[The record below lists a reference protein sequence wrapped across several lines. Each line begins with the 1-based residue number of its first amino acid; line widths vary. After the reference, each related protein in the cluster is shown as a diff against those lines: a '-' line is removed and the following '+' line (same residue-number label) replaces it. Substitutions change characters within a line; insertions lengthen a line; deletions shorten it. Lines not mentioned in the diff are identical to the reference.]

1 MELKD
6 IMTMQEVQEMKNQLE
21 KVFSIV
27 RLLDGETLETGAG
40 IEPPCQC
47 YSVWGK
53 SGQCINCI
61 SRKALKEKR
70 QKTKIEIVDSK
81 VYQVIARYL
90 NIDGKPYIM
99 EMINNLEDD
108 DIIDSEDR
116 ENLLAELSG
125 YADELYK
132 DALTGVFN
140 RRYYEDKVKE
150 LESSAGVA
158 MVDLDDFKLY
168 NDTYGHDAGDKAL
181 KAVVEVI
188 NRHVRKTDKVVRFG
202 GDEFLLLIPD
212 INVDN
217 FTRKLKE
224 IQEEVHAARVPG
236 YSQLKLSVSIGGV
249 LSTGEKLGEA
259 VLRADKFMYRAK
271 QRKNMV
277 VISENEI
284 VGRNSAQ
291 EILLQ
296 DKTKLTI
303 LIVDDSEMNRCIL
316 SEMLK
321 EDYDI
326 LEATNGEEA
335 IKLLR
340 QYETG
345 ISLVLLDLVMP
356 VLDGFGVLS
365 DMTERNWLEDIP
377 VIMISG
383 VDSFSYVRRAFD
395 LGVADYIKKPFD
407 AQIVYKRVYNTITL
421 YAKQRRLLVLVTDQ
435 IYEKEKNNRM
445 MISILSQIV
454 EFRNGES
461 GAHVLHINI
470 ITELILERLIQKTDQ
485 YDLSSSVRRMIVTAS
500 ALHDIGKIGIDD
512 KILNKPGR
520 LTKEEFEV
528 IKTHSAIG
536 ASMLESLEYY
546 KNEPLVR
553 IAHDICRWHHERYD
567 GKGYPDGL
575 KGEEIPISAQV
586 VALADVYDALI
597 SERVYKKAYSH
608 EKAVEMILNGECGTF
623 NPLLLE
629 CLKEISPQLSR
640 TFKKEKDDNREYYEA
655 QRISEEILRQN
666 ALPRKD
672 HSQRVIEIMQEKIK
686 FFKENSGK
694 ISMEYNAISGNLV
707 LTDGESQ
714 KEYQRDNLEFDLYR
728 AYDISEEDI
737 QRVKDSLDSV
747 SSKNKEVSIKVM
759 LKVRGERQMCDLKLH
774 TLWSSLKTDGYI
786 GIVGQLD
793 IVK

>member
-1 MELKD
+1 MGTKD
-6 IMTMQEVQEMKNQLE
+6 IMTMQEVQEMKQQLE
-21 KVFSIV
+21 QVFSIV
-27 RLLDGETLETGAG
+27 RLLDGEILETGEG

-47 YSVWGK
+47 YSIWGK
-53 SGQCINCI
+53 DERCTNCI

-81 VYQVIARYL
+81 VYQVISKYL

-140 RRYYEDKVKE
+140 RRYYEDKVRN

-181 KAVVEVI
+181 KVVVEVI
-188 NRHVRKTDKVVRFG
+188 RRHVRKTDKVVRFG

-217 FTRKLKE
+217 FTKKLKE

-284 VGRNSAQ
+284 AGRNSAQ

-296 DKTKLTI
+296 DKTRLTI

-316 SEMLK
+316 SEMLGA
-321 EDYDI
+321 DYDI

-356 VLDGFGVLS
+356 VMDGFGVLS
-365 DMTERNWLEDIP
+365 YMNERNWIEDIP
-377 VIMISG
+377 VIMISSE
-383 VDSFSYVRRAFD
+383 DSEKSIRRAYEM
-395 LGVADYIKKPFD
+395 GVSDYISRPFD
-407 AQIVYKRVYNTITL
+407 GKVVYQRVFNTIKL
-421 YAKQRRLLVLVTDQ
+421 YAKQRRLITLVTDQ
-435 IYEKEKNNRM
+435 VYEKEKNNRIM
-445 MISILSQIV
+445 VSILSQIV

-461 GAHVLHINI
+461 GLHVEHINK
-470 ITELILERLIQKTDQ
+470 LSGMLLERLVQKTDKYHLTWTDQ
-485 YDLSSSVRRMIVTAS
+485 YLITVAS
-500 ALHDIGKIGIDD
+500 ALHDIGKIGIDE
-512 KILNKPGR
+512 KILNKPGK
-520 LTKEEFEV
+520 LTPEEFELM
-528 IKTHSAIG
+528 KMHTMIG
-536 ASMLESLEYY
+536 ASMLKRLEIY
-546 KNEPLVR
+546 KEERLGQ
-553 IAHDICRWHHERYD
+553 IACEICRWHHERDD
-567 GKGYPDGL
+567 GSGYPDGL
-575 KGEEIPISAQV
+575 KGEEIPIAAQV
-586 VALADVYDALI
+586 VSIVDVYDALT
-597 SERVYKKAYSH
+597 SPRVYKKAYSH
-608 EKAVEMILNGECGTF
+608 EKAMQMILTGECGVF
-623 NPLLLE
+623 QPLLLD
-629 CLKEISPQLSR
+629 CFCDIQ
-640 TFKKEKDDNREYYEA
+640 
-655 QRISEEILRQN
+655 EEV
-666 ALPRKD
+666 RK
-672 HSQRVIEIMQEKIK
+672 VTQEKSE
-686 FFKENSGK
+686 KEGK
-694 ISMEYNAISGNLV
+694 ISGFE
-707 LTDGESQ
+707 LTDL
-714 KEYQRDNLEFDLYR
+714 KETL
-728 AYDISEEDI
+728 
-737 QRVKDSLDSV
+737 
-747 SSKNKEVSIKVM
+747 KNSHLI
-759 LKVRGERQMCDLKLH
+759 GDLKPEKNH
-774 TLWSSLKTDGYI
+774 
-786 GIVGQLD
+786 
-793 IVK
+793 

>member
-1 MELKD
+1 MGIKEA
-6 IMTMQEVQEMKNQLE
+6 MTMQEAQEMKQQLE
-21 KVFSIV
+21 RVFSIV
-27 RLLDGETLETGAG
+27 RLLDRETLENGQG
-40 IEPPCQC
+40 IDEPCRC
-47 YSVWGK
+47 YSKWGRTEK
-53 SGQCINCI
+53 CYNCI
-61 SRKALKEKR
+61 SKKAFEQKR
-70 QKTKIEIVDSK
+70 QKTKVEIVDSQ
-81 VYQVIARYL
+81 VYQVTSRYL
-90 NIDGKPYIM
+90 EIDGEPYVM

-108 DIIDSEDR
+108 DIIDSEDK

-125 YADELYK
+125 YADALYK

-140 RRYYEDKVKE
+140 RRYYEEKVKN
-150 LESSAGVA
+150 LKSSAGVA

-181 KAVVEVI
+181 KTVVEVI
-188 NRHVRKTDKVVRFG
+188 RRHVRKTDKVVRFG

-212 INVDN
+212 INIDN
-217 FTRKLKE
+217 FTKKLRE

-236 YSQLKLSVSIGGV
+236 YSQMKLSVSIGGV
-249 LSTGEKLGEA
+249 LSSDETIEEA
-259 VLRADKFMYRAK
+259 VLRSDKFMYRAK
-271 QRKNMV
+271 TRKNMV

-284 VGRNSAQ
+284 EGRNSAQ
-291 EILLQ
+291 EFMMR

-316 SEMLK
+316 SEMLS

-340 QYETG
+340 RYETG

-356 VLDGFGVLS
+356 VMDGFGVLS
-365 DMTERNWLEDIP
+365 YMNEHNWIEDIP

-383 VDSFSYVRRAFD
+383 EDSISYVRRAFD
-395 LGVADYIKKPFD
+395 LEVADYIKKPFD
-407 AQIVYKRVYNTITL
+407 AQIVYRRVYNTITL
-421 YAKQRRLLVLVTDQ
+421 YAKQRRLLVLVADQ
-435 IYEKEKNNRM
+435 IYEKDKNNRM

-470 ITELILERLIQKTDQ
+470 ITELILERLIQKTDK
-485 YDLSSSVRRMIVTAS
+485 YDLSGNVRRMIVTAS

-586 VALADVYDALI
+586 VALADVYDALT

-629 CLKEISPQLSR
+629 CLTDIQGRLKEEMITMAEERTETEDNGTATSEFEGYEKTKEQL
-640 TFKKEKDDNREYYEA
+640 FKSM
-655 QRISEEILRQN
+655 SEDLR
-666 ALPRKD
+666 
-672 HSQRVIEIMQEKIK
+672 
-686 FFKENSGK
+686 
-694 ISMEYNAISGNLV
+694 
-707 LTDGESQ
+707 
-714 KEYQRDNLEFDLYR
+714 KEYINTVPTIGGGGTD
-728 AYDISEEDI
+728 
-737 QRVKDSLDSV
+737 VP
-747 SSKNKEVSIKVM
+747 
-759 LKVRGERQMCDLKLH
+759 ERCE
-774 TLWSSLKTDGYI
+774 
-786 GIVGQLD
+786 
-793 IVK
+793 

>member
-1 MELKD
+1 MGIKEA
-6 IMTMQEVQEMKNQLE
+6 MTMQEAQEMKQQLE

-27 RLLDGETLETGAG
+27 RLLDRETLENGQG
-40 IEPPCQC
+40 IDEPCRC
-47 YSVWGK
+47 YSKWGRTEK
-53 SGQCINCI
+53 CYNCI
-61 SRKALKEKR
+61 SKKAFEQKR
-70 QKTKIEIVDSK
+70 QKTKVEIVDSQ
-81 VYQVIARYL
+81 VYQVTSRYL
-90 NIDGKPYIM
+90 EIDGEPYVM

-108 DIIDSEDR
+108 DIIDSEDK

-125 YADELYK
+125 YADALYK

-140 RRYYEDKVKE
+140 RRYYEEKVKN
-150 LESSAGVA
+150 LKSSAGVA

-181 KAVVEVI
+181 KTVVEVI
-188 NRHVRKTDKVVRFG
+188 RRHVRKTDKVVRFG

-212 INVDN
+212 INIDN
-217 FTRKLKE
+217 FTKKLRE

-236 YSQLKLSVSIGGV
+236 YSQMKLSVSIGGV
-249 LSTGEKLGEA
+249 LSSDETIEEA
-259 VLRADKFMYRAK
+259 VLRSDKFMYRAK
-271 QRKNMV
+271 TRKNMV

-284 VGRNSAQ
+284 EGRNSAQ
-291 EILLQ
+291 EFMMR

-316 SEMLK
+316 SEMLS

-340 QYETG
+340 RYETR

-356 VLDGFGVLS
+356 VMDGFGVLS
-365 DMTERNWLEDIP
+365 YMNEHNWIEDIP

-383 VDSFSYVRRAFD
+383 EDSISYVRRAFD

-407 AQIVYKRVYNTITL
+407 AQIVYRRVYNTITL
-421 YAKQRRLLVLVTDQ
+421 YAKQRRLLVLVADQ
-435 IYEKEKNNRM
+435 IYEKDKNNRM

-470 ITELILERLIQKTDQ
+470 ITELILERLIQKTDK
-485 YDLSSSVRRMIVTAS
+485 YDLSGNVRRMIVTAS

-586 VALADVYDALI
+586 VALADVYDALT

-629 CLKEISPQLSR
+629 CLTDIQGRLKEEMITMAEERTETEDNGTATSEFEGYEKTKEQL
-640 TFKKEKDDNREYYEA
+640 FKSM
-655 QRISEEILRQN
+655 SEDLR
-666 ALPRKD
+666 
-672 HSQRVIEIMQEKIK
+672 
-686 FFKENSGK
+686 
-694 ISMEYNAISGNLV
+694 
-707 LTDGESQ
+707 
-714 KEYQRDNLEFDLYR
+714 KEYINTVPTIGGGEQTFL
-728 AYDISEEDI
+728 
-737 QRVKDSLDSV
+737 KDP
-747 SSKNKEVSIKVM
+747 NK
-759 LKVRGERQMCDLKLH
+759 
-774 TLWSSLKTDGYI
+774 KTTS
-786 GIVGQLD
+786 
-793 IVK
+793 

>member
-1 MELKD
+1 
-6 IMTMQEVQEMKNQLE
+6 MQEAQVMQKYLAN
-21 KVFSIV
+21 VFQVV
-27 RLLDGETLETGAG
+27 RLLDQEALETGKG
-40 IEPPCQC
+40 IGEPCQRFPGEKRSKQDAC
-47 YSVWGK
+47 A
-53 SGQCINCI
+53 NCV
-61 SRKALKEKR
+61 SRKALKEKC
-70 QKTKIEIVDSK
+70 QKTKVEIVDSEI
-81 VYQVIARYL
+81 YQVTARYME
-90 NIDGKPYIM
+90 IDGEPYVM
-99 EMINNLEDD
+99 EMVNKLEKE
-108 DIIDSEDR
+108 DILDSEDR
-116 ENLLAELSG
+116 ENVLAELSG
-125 YADELYK
+125 YADELYR

-140 RRYYEDKVKE
+140 RRYYEDKVKN

-181 KAVVEVI
+181 NVVAEVI
-188 NRHVRKTDKVVRFG
+188 LRHVSKTDKVIRFG

-217 FTRKLKE
+217 FTRKLKD
-224 IQEEVHAARVPG
+224 IQEEVHEARVPG

-249 LSTGEKLGEA
+249 LSSGETLGEA

-271 QRKNMV
+271 LRKNMV

-284 VGRNSAQ
+284 EGRNSAE

-316 SEMLK
+316 AEMLGG
-321 EDYDI
+321 DYDI

-365 DMTERNWLEDIP
+365 YMNEKNWLEDIP

-383 VDSFSYVRRAFD
+383 EDSVSYVRRAFD

-461 GAHVLHINI
+461 GAHVLHINV
-470 ITELILERLIQKTDQ
+470 ITELILERLVQKTDQ
-485 YDLSSSVRRMIVTAS
+485 YDLSCSTRMMIVTAS

-520 LTKEEFEV
+520 LTNEEFEI

-536 ASMLESLEYY
+536 ASMLDSLEYY
-546 KNEPLVR
+546 KDEPLVQ

-597 SERVYKKAYSH
+597 SDRVYKKAYTH
-608 EKAVEMILNGECGTF
+608 EKAIEMILNGECGTF

-629 CLKEISPQLSR
+629 CLVDIKDRLKEEM
-640 TFKKEKDDNREYYEA
+640 TTV
-655 QRISEEILRQN
+655 SEERMGIPDSRRANAEFEGYEKTKEQFFRSMSEDLR
-666 ALPRKD
+666 
-672 HSQRVIEIMQEKIK
+672 
-686 FFKENSGK
+686 
-694 ISMEYNAISGNLV
+694 
-707 LTDGESQ
+707 
-714 KEYQRDNLEFDLYR
+714 KEYADNASIIGGGGTDVLETVDEN
-728 AYDISEEDI
+728 EE
-737 QRVKDSLDSV
+737 Q
-747 SSKNKEVSIKVM
+747 
-759 LKVRGERQMCDLKLH
+759 
-774 TLWSSLKTDGYI
+774 
-786 GIVGQLD
+786 
-793 IVK
+793 

>member
-1 MELKD
+1 MGLKD
-6 IMTMQEVQEMKNQLE
+6 NLTMQEAQVMQKYLAN
-21 KVFSIV
+21 VFQVV
-27 RLLDGETLETGAG
+27 RLLDQEALETGKG
-40 IEPPCQC
+40 IGEPCQRFPGEKRSKQDAC
-47 YSVWGK
+47 A
-53 SGQCINCI
+53 NCV
-61 SRKALKEKR
+61 SRKALKEKC
-70 QKTKIEIVDSK
+70 QKTKVEIVDSEI
-81 VYQVIARYL
+81 YQVTARYME
-90 NIDGKPYIM
+90 IDGEPYVM
-99 EMINNLEDD
+99 EMVNKLEKE
-108 DIIDSEDR
+108 DILDSEDR
-116 ENLLAELSG
+116 ENVLAELSG
-125 YADELYK
+125 YADELYR

-140 RRYYEDKVKE
+140 RRYYEDKVKN

-181 KAVVEVI
+181 NVVAEVI
-188 NRHVRKTDKVVRFG
+188 LRHVSKTDKVIRFG

-217 FTRKLKE
+217 FTRKLKD
-224 IQEEVHAARVPG
+224 IQEEVHEARVPG

-249 LSTGEKLGEA
+249 LSSGETLGEA

-271 QRKNMV
+271 LRKNMV

-284 VGRNSAQ
+284 EGRNSAE

-316 SEMLK
+316 AEMLGG
-321 EDYDI
+321 DYDI

-365 DMTERNWLEDIP
+365 YMNEKNWLEDIP

-383 VDSFSYVRRAFD
+383 EDSVSYVRRAFD

-461 GAHVLHINI
+461 GAHVLHINV
-470 ITELILERLIQKTDQ
+470 ITELILERLVQKTDQ
-485 YDLSSSVRRMIVTAS
+485 YDLSCSTRMMIVTAS

-520 LTKEEFEV
+520 LTNEEFEI

-536 ASMLESLEYY
+536 ASMLDSLEYY
-546 KNEPLVR
+546 KDEPLVQ

-597 SERVYKKAYSH
+597 SDRVYKKAYTH
-608 EKAVEMILNGECGTF
+608 EKAIEMILNGECGTF

-629 CLKEISPQLSR
+629 CLVDIKDRLKEEM
-640 TFKKEKDDNREYYEA
+640 TTV
-655 QRISEEILRQN
+655 SEERMGIPDSRRANAEFEGYEKTKEQFFRSMSEDLR
-666 ALPRKD
+666 
-672 HSQRVIEIMQEKIK
+672 
-686 FFKENSGK
+686 
-694 ISMEYNAISGNLV
+694 
-707 LTDGESQ
+707 
-714 KEYQRDNLEFDLYR
+714 KEYADN
-728 AYDISEEDI
+728 A
-737 QRVKDSLDSV
+737 
-747 SSKNKEVSIKVM
+747 SI
-759 LKVRGERQMCDLKLH
+759 
-774 TLWSSLKTDGYI
+774 I
-786 GIVGQLD
+786 GGGGNRRSRNGR
-793 IVK
+793 

>member
-6 IMTMQEVQEMKNQLE
+6 IMTMQEVQEMKQQLE
-21 KVFSIV
+21 QVFSIV
-27 RLLDGETLETGAG
+27 RLLDGETLETGEG

-47 YSVWGK
+47 YSIWGK
-53 SGQCINCI
+53 DERCTNCI

-81 VYQVIARYL
+81 VYQVISKYL

-125 YADELYK
+125 YADKLYK

-140 RRYYEDKVKE
+140 RRYYEDKVRN

-181 KAVVEVI
+181 KVVVEVI
-188 NRHVRKTDKVVRFG
+188 RRHVRKTDKVVRFG

-217 FTRKLKE
+217 FTKKLKE

-284 VGRNSAQ
+284 AGRNSAQ

-296 DKTKLTI
+296 DKTRLTI

-316 SEMLK
+316 SEMLGA
-321 EDYDI
+321 DYDI

-365 DMTERNWLEDIP
+365 YMNERNWLEDIP

-383 VDSFSYVRRAFD
+383 EDSVSYVRRAFD

-575 KGEEIPISAQV
+575 KGEEIPICAQV
-586 VALADVYDALI
+586 VSIVDVYDALT
-597 SERVYKKAYSH
+597 SDRCYKKAFDHDTAIQMILDGQCGQFNPILLKCLKELSTQLSKMSGKEMDDNKHYHEIQRLSNEILSDKFLPNQIYSQSLVKVMQ
-608 EKAVEMILNGECGTF
+608 EKIDFFKSNSGKNSIDYNAVSGQLTILNGEH
-623 NPLLLE
+623 
-629 CLKEISPQLSR
+629 Q
-640 TFKKEKDDNREYYEA
+640 
-655 QRISEEILRQN
+655 ILC
-666 ALPRKD
+666 
-672 HSQRVIEIMQEKIK
+672 
-686 FFKENSGK
+686 
-694 ISMEYNAISGNLV
+694 
-707 LTDGESQ
+707 
-714 KEYQRDNLEFDLYR
+714 QRDNLNFNLFKEFGVN
-728 AYDISEEDI
+728 EEDVQCI
-737 QRVKDSLDSV
+737 RVLLHQTSV
-747 SSKNKEVSIKVM
+747 QNKEISATIKATV
-759 LKVRGERQMCDLKLH
+759 ENNSQMYRIKLH
-774 TLWSSLKTDGYI
+774 TLWSPLKKDGYI
-786 GIVGQLD
+786 GIIGYFD
-793 IVK
+793 TVK

>member
-1 MELKD
+1 MGIKEA
-6 IMTMQEVQEMKNQLE
+6 MTMQEAQEMKQQLE

-27 RLLDGETLETGAG
+27 RLLDRETLENGQG
-40 IEPPCQC
+40 IDEPCRC
-47 YSVWGK
+47 YSKWGK
-53 SGQCINCI
+53 TEKCYNCI
-61 SRKALKEKR
+61 SKKAFEQKR
-70 QKTKIEIVDSK
+70 QKTKVEIVDSQ
-81 VYQVIARYL
+81 VYQVTSRYL
-90 NIDGKPYIM
+90 EIDGEPYVM

-108 DIIDSEDR
+108 DIIDSEDK

-125 YADELYK
+125 YADALYK

-140 RRYYEDKVKE
+140 RRYYEEKVKN
-150 LESSAGVA
+150 LKSSAGVA

-181 KAVVEVI
+181 KTVVEVI
-188 NRHVRKTDKVVRFG
+188 RRHVRKTDKVVRFG

-212 INVDN
+212 INIDN
-217 FTRKLKE
+217 FTKKLRE

-236 YSQLKLSVSIGGV
+236 YSQMKLSVSIGGV
-249 LSTGEKLGEA
+249 LSSDETIEEA
-259 VLRADKFMYRAK
+259 VLRSDKFMYRAK
-271 QRKNMV
+271 TRKNMV

-284 VGRNSAQ
+284 EGRNSAQ
-291 EILLQ
+291 EFMMR

-316 SEMLK
+316 SEMLS

-340 QYETG
+340 RYETR

-356 VLDGFGVLS
+356 VMDGFGVLS
-365 DMTERNWLEDIP
+365 YMNEHNWIEDIP

-383 VDSFSYVRRAFD
+383 EDSISYVRRAFD

-407 AQIVYKRVYNTITL
+407 AQIVYRRVYNTITL
-421 YAKQRRLLVLVTDQ
+421 YAKQRRLLVLVADQ
-435 IYEKEKNNRM
+435 IYEKDKNNRM

-470 ITELILERLIQKTDQ
+470 ITELILERLIQKTDK
-485 YDLSSSVRRMIVTAS
+485 YDLSGNVRRMIVTAS

-553 IAHDICRWHHERYD
+553 IAHDICRWHHEHYD

-586 VALADVYDALI
+586 VALADVYDALT

-629 CLKEISPQLSR
+629 CLTDIQGRLKEEMITMAEERTETEDNGTATSEFEGYEKTKEQL
-640 TFKKEKDDNREYYEA
+640 FKSM
-655 QRISEEILRQN
+655 SEDLR
-666 ALPRKD
+666 
-672 HSQRVIEIMQEKIK
+672 
-686 FFKENSGK
+686 
-694 ISMEYNAISGNLV
+694 
-707 LTDGESQ
+707 
-714 KEYQRDNLEFDLYR
+714 KEYINTVPTIGGGEQTFL
-728 AYDISEEDI
+728 
-737 QRVKDSLDSV
+737 KDP
-747 SSKNKEVSIKVM
+747 NK
-759 LKVRGERQMCDLKLH
+759 
-774 TLWSSLKTDGYI
+774 KTTS
-786 GIVGQLD
+786 
-793 IVK
+793 

>member
-1 MELKD
+1 
-6 IMTMQEVQEMKNQLE
+6 MQEAQVMQKYLAN
-21 KVFSIV
+21 VFQVV
-27 RLLDGETLETGAG
+27 RLLDQEALETGKG
-40 IEPPCQC
+40 IGEPCQRFPGEKRSKQDAC
-47 YSVWGK
+47 A
-53 SGQCINCI
+53 NCV
-61 SRKALKEKR
+61 SRKALKEKC
-70 QKTKIEIVDSK
+70 QKTKVEIVDSEI
-81 VYQVIARYL
+81 YQVTARYME
-90 NIDGKPYIM
+90 IDGEPYVM
-99 EMINNLEDD
+99 EMVNKLEKE
-108 DIIDSEDR
+108 DILDSEDR
-116 ENLLAELSG
+116 ENVLAELSG
-125 YADELYK
+125 YADELYR

-140 RRYYEDKVKE
+140 RRYYEDKVKN

-181 KAVVEVI
+181 NVVAEVI
-188 NRHVRKTDKVVRFG
+188 LRHVSKTDKVIRFG

-217 FTRKLKE
+217 FTRKLKD
-224 IQEEVHAARVPG
+224 IQEEVHEARVPG

-249 LSTGEKLGEA
+249 LSSGETLGEA

-271 QRKNMV
+271 LRKNMV

-284 VGRNSAQ
+284 EGRNSAE

-316 SEMLK
+316 AEMLGG
-321 EDYDI
+321 DYDI

-365 DMTERNWLEDIP
+365 YMNEKNWLEDIP

-383 VDSFSYVRRAFD
+383 EDSVSYVRRAFD

-461 GAHVLHINI
+461 GAHVLHINV
-470 ITELILERLIQKTDQ
+470 ITELILERLVQKTDQ
-485 YDLSSSVRRMIVTAS
+485 YDLSCSTRMMIVTAS

-520 LTKEEFEV
+520 LTNEEFEI

-536 ASMLESLEYY
+536 ASMLDSLEYY
-546 KNEPLVR
+546 KDEPLVQ

-597 SERVYKKAYSH
+597 SDRVYKKAYTH
-608 EKAVEMILNGECGTF
+608 EKAIEMILNGECGTF

-629 CLKEISPQLSR
+629 CLVDIKDRLKEEM
-640 TFKKEKDDNREYYEA
+640 TTV
-655 QRISEEILRQN
+655 SEERMGIPDSRRANAEFEGYEKTKEQFFRSMSEDLR
-666 ALPRKD
+666 
-672 HSQRVIEIMQEKIK
+672 
-686 FFKENSGK
+686 
-694 ISMEYNAISGNLV
+694 
-707 LTDGESQ
+707 
-714 KEYQRDNLEFDLYR
+714 KEYADNASIIGGGTDVLETVDEN
-728 AYDISEEDI
+728 EE
-737 QRVKDSLDSV
+737 Q
-747 SSKNKEVSIKVM
+747 
-759 LKVRGERQMCDLKLH
+759 
-774 TLWSSLKTDGYI
+774 
-786 GIVGQLD
+786 
-793 IVK
+793 

>member
-1 MELKD
+1 MGLKD
-6 IMTMQEVQEMKNQLE
+6 NMTMQEAQEMQKYLAN
-21 KVFSIV
+21 VFQVV
-27 RLLDGETLETGAG
+27 RLLDQEALETGKG
-40 IEPPCQC
+40 IGEPCQRFPGEKRSKQDAC
-47 YSVWGK
+47 A
-53 SGQCINCI
+53 NCI
-61 SRKALKEKR
+61 SRKALKEKC
-70 QKTKIEIVDSK
+70 QKTKVE
-81 VYQVIARYL
+81 
-90 NIDGKPYIM
+90 
-99 EMINNLEDD
+99 
-108 DIIDSEDR
+108 IIDSEIYQVTARYMEIDGEPYVMEMVSKLEKEDILDSEDR
-116 ENLLAELSG
+116 KNFLAELSG
-125 YADELYK
+125 YADELYR

-140 RRYYEDKVKE
+140 RRYYEDKVKN

-181 KAVVEVI
+181 NVVAEVI
-188 NRHVRKTDKVVRFG
+188 LRHVRKTDKVIRFG

-217 FTRKLKE
+217 FTRKLKD

-249 LSTGEKLGEA
+249 LSSGETLGEA

-271 QRKNMV
+271 LRKNMV

-284 VGRNSAQ
+284 EGRNSAE

-316 SEMLK
+316 AEMLGG
-321 EDYDI
+321 DYDI

-365 DMTERNWLEDIP
+365 YMNEKNWLEDIP

-383 VDSFSYVRRAFD
+383 EDSVSYVRRAFD

-461 GAHVLHINI
+461 GAHVLHINV
-470 ITELILERLIQKTDQ
+470 ITELILERLVQKTDQ
-485 YDLSSSVRRMIVTAS
+485 YDLSCSTRMMIVTAS

-520 LTKEEFEV
+520 LTNEEFEI

-536 ASMLESLEYY
+536 ASMLDSLEYY
-546 KNEPLVR
+546 KDEPLVQ

-597 SERVYKKAYSH
+597 SDRVYKKAYTH
-608 EKAVEMILNGECGTF
+608 EKAIEMILNGECGTF

-629 CLKEISPQLSR
+629 CLVDIKDRLKEEMTTVSEERMGIP
-640 TFKKEKDDNREYYEA
+640 DNRRANAEFEGYEKTKE
-655 QRISEEILRQN
+655 QFFRSMSEDLR
-666 ALPRKD
+666 
-672 HSQRVIEIMQEKIK
+672 
-686 FFKENSGK
+686 
-694 ISMEYNAISGNLV
+694 
-707 LTDGESQ
+707 
-714 KEYQRDNLEFDLYR
+714 KEYADN
-728 AYDISEEDI
+728 A
-737 QRVKDSLDSV
+737 
-747 SSKNKEVSIKVM
+747 SI
-759 LKVRGERQMCDLKLH
+759 
-774 TLWSSLKTDGYI
+774 I
-786 GIVGQLD
+786 GGGNRRSRND
-793 IVK
+793 R

>member
-1 MELKD
+1 MGTKN
-6 IMTMQEVQEMKNQLE
+6 IMTMQEVQEMKKQLE
-21 KVFSIV
+21 QVFSIV
-27 RLLDGETLETGAG
+27 RLLDGKALETGEG
-40 IEPPCQC
+40 IKPPCQC
-47 YSVWGK
+47 FSVWGRTE
-53 SGQCINCI
+53 QCANCI
-61 SRKALKEKR
+61 SRKALKEKC
-70 QKTKIEIVDSK
+70 QKKKIEIVDSK
-81 VYQVIARYL
+81 VYQVIAKYL
-90 NIDGKPYIM
+90 QIDGKSYVM
-99 EMINNLEDD
+99 EMINNLDSS
-108 DIIDSEDR
+108 DIIDSTDR

-125 YADELYK
+125 YADALYR

-140 RRYYEDKVKE
+140 RRYYEEKVKN

-181 KAVVEVI
+181 CTVVEI
-188 NRHVRKTDKVVRFG
+188 IRRHVRKTDKVVRFG

-217 FTRKLKE
+217 FTKKLKE

-249 LSTGEKLGEA
+249 LSSNESLGEA

-271 QRKNMV
+271 RRKNMV

-284 VGRNSAQ
+284 AGWSSAD
-291 EILLQ
+291 ELLLQ
-296 DKTKLTI
+296 DKNKLTI

-316 SEMLK
+316 SEMLST
-321 EDYDI
+321 DYDI
-326 LEATNGEEA
+326 LEAANGEEA
-335 IKLLR
+335 IKILR
-340 QYETG
+340 KYETG

-356 VLDGFGVLS
+356 VVDGFGVLS
-365 DMTERNWLEDIP
+365 YMNERNWLEDIP

-383 VDSFSYVRRAFD
+383 EDSVSYVRRAFD

-470 ITELILERLIQKTDQ
+470 ITELILERLVQKTDK
-485 YDLSSSVRRMIVTAS
+485 YDLSCSVRMMIVTAS

-512 KILNKPGR
+512 KILNKPGK

-536 ASMLESLEYY
+536 ASMLDSLEYY

-597 SERVYKKAYSH
+597 SDRVYKKAYTH
-608 EKAVEMILNGECGTF
+608 EKAIEMILNGECGAF

-629 CLKEISPQLSR
+629 CLVDIKDRLKEEMANIANER
-640 TFKKEKDDNREYYEA
+640 AETTDNRSANAEFEGYEKTKE
-655 QRISEEILRQN
+655 QFFRSMSEDIR
-666 ALPRKD
+666 
-672 HSQRVIEIMQEKIK
+672 
-686 FFKENSGK
+686 
-694 ISMEYNAISGNLV
+694 
-707 LTDGESQ
+707 
-714 KEYQRDNLEFDLYR
+714 KEYVDN
-728 AYDISEEDI
+728 
-737 QRVKDSLDSV
+737 V
-747 SSKNKEVSIKVM
+747 SS
-759 LKVRGERQMCDLKLH
+759 
-774 TLWSSLKTDGYI
+774 I
-786 GIVGQLD
+786 GGGNRRS
-793 IVK
+793 

>member
-1 MELKD
+1 MGTKD
-6 IMTMQEVQEMKNQLE
+6 IMTMQEVQEMKQQLE
-21 KVFSIV
+21 QVFSIV
-27 RLLDGETLETGAG
+27 RLLDGETLETGEG

-47 YSVWGK
+47 YSIWGK
-53 SGQCINCI
+53 DERCTNCI

-81 VYQVIARYL
+81 VYQVISKYL

-140 RRYYEDKVKE
+140 RRYYEDKVRN

-181 KAVVEVI
+181 KVVVEVI
-188 NRHVRKTDKVVRFG
+188 RRHVRKTDKVVRFG

-217 FTRKLKE
+217 FTKKLKE
-224 IQEEVHAARVPG
+224 IQEEVHTARVPG

-284 VGRNSAQ
+284 AGRNSAQ

-296 DKTKLTI
+296 DKTRLTI

-316 SEMLK
+316 SEMLGA
-321 EDYDI
+321 DYDI

-340 QYETG
+340 QYKTG

-356 VLDGFGVLS
+356 VMDGFGVLS
-365 DMTERNWLEDIP
+365 YMNERNWIEDIP

-383 VDSFSYVRRAFD
+383 EDSVSYVRQAFD

-407 AQIVYKRVYNTITL
+407 AQVVYKRVYNTITL

-470 ITELILERLIQKTDQ
+470 ITELILERLIQKTDK

-536 ASMLESLEYY
+536 ASMLENLEYY

-597 SERVYKKAYSH
+597 SDRVYKKAYSH

-629 CLKEISPQLSR
+629 CLKDIQGRL
-640 TFKKEKDDNREYYEA
+640 KEEMTTM
-655 QRISEEILRQN
+655 SEER
-666 ALPRKD
+666 AETAD
-672 HSQRVIEIMQEKIK
+672 SGSATSEFEGYEKTK
-686 FFKENSGK
+686 EQLFK
-694 ISMEYNAISGNLV
+694 SMSEDIR
-707 LTDGESQ
+707 
-714 KEYQRDNLEFDLYR
+714 KEYIDTVPTIGGGEQTFL
-728 AYDISEEDI
+728 
-737 QRVKDSLDSV
+737 K
-747 SSKNKEVSIKVM
+747 SK
-759 LKVRGERQMCDLKLH
+759 
-774 TLWSSLKTDGYI
+774 
-786 GIVGQLD
+786 
-793 IVK
+793 

>member
-1 MELKD
+1 MGIKEA
-6 IMTMQEVQEMKNQLE
+6 MTMQEAQEMKQQLE

-27 RLLDGETLETGAG
+27 RLLDRETLENGQG
-40 IEPPCQC
+40 IDEPCRC
-47 YSVWGK
+47 YSKWGRTEK
-53 SGQCINCI
+53 CYNCI
-61 SRKALKEKR
+61 SKKAFEQKR
-70 QKTKIEIVDSK
+70 QKTKVEIVDSQ
-81 VYQVIARYL
+81 VYQVTSRYL
-90 NIDGKPYIM
+90 EIDGEPYVM

-108 DIIDSEDR
+108 DIIDSEDK

-125 YADELYK
+125 YADALYK

-140 RRYYEDKVKE
+140 RRYYEEKVKN
-150 LESSAGVA
+150 LKSSAGVA

-181 KAVVEVI
+181 KTVVEVI
-188 NRHVRKTDKVVRFG
+188 RRHVRKTDKVVRFG

-212 INVDN
+212 INIDN
-217 FTRKLKE
+217 FTKKLRE

-236 YSQLKLSVSIGGV
+236 YSQMKLSVSIGGV
-249 LSTGEKLGEA
+249 LSSDETIEEA
-259 VLRADKFMYRAK
+259 VLRSDKFMYRAK
-271 QRKNMV
+271 TRKNMV

-284 VGRNSAQ
+284 EGRNSAQ
-291 EILLQ
+291 EFMMR

-316 SEMLK
+316 SEMLS

-340 QYETG
+340 RYETR

-356 VLDGFGVLS
+356 VMDGFGVLS
-365 DMTERNWLEDIP
+365 YMNEHNWIEDIP

-383 VDSFSYVRRAFD
+383 EDSISYVRRAFD

-407 AQIVYKRVYNTITL
+407 AQIVYRRVYNTITL
-421 YAKQRRLLVLVTDQ
+421 YAKQRRLLVLVADQ
-435 IYEKEKNNRM
+435 IYEKDKNNRM

-470 ITELILERLIQKTDQ
+470 ITELILERLIQKTDK
-485 YDLSSSVRRMIVTAS
+485 YDLSGNVRRMIVTAS

-586 VALADVYDALI
+586 VALADVYDALT

-629 CLKEISPQLSR
+629 CLTDIQGRLKEEMITMAEERTETEDNGTATSEFEGYEKTKEQL
-640 TFKKEKDDNREYYEA
+640 FKSM
-655 QRISEEILRQN
+655 SEDLR
-666 ALPRKD
+666 
-672 HSQRVIEIMQEKIK
+672 
-686 FFKENSGK
+686 
-694 ISMEYNAISGNLV
+694 
-707 LTDGESQ
+707 
-714 KEYQRDNLEFDLYR
+714 KEYINT
-728 AYDISEEDI
+728 
-737 QRVKDSLDSV
+737 VP
-747 SSKNKEVSIKVM
+747 
-759 LKVRGERQMCDLKLH
+759 
-774 TLWSSLKTDGYI
+774 TI
-786 GIVGQLD
+786 GGGNRRS
-793 IVK
+793 

>member
-1 MELKD
+1 MGIKET
-6 IMTMQEVQEMKNQLE
+6 MTMQEALAMKQQLE
-21 KVFSIV
+21 QVFSIV
-27 RLLDGETLETGAG
+27 RLLDRETLETGRG
-40 IEPPCQC
+40 VEEPCQC
-47 YSVWGK
+47 YSKWGK
-53 SGQCINCI
+53 TKQCYNCI
-61 SRKALKEKR
+61 SRKAFEQKC

-90 NIDGKPYIM
+90 EIDEEPYVM
-99 EMINNLEDD
+99 EMINSLESD
-108 DIIDSEDR
+108 DIIDSEDK

-125 YADELYK
+125 YADALYK
-132 DALTGVFN
+132 DVLTGVFN
-140 RRYYEDKVKE
+140 RRYYEEKVKN

-181 KAVVEVI
+181 KTVVDVI
-188 NRHVRKTDKVVRFG
+188 RRHVRKKDKVVRFG

-212 INVDN
+212 INIDN
-217 FTRKLKE
+217 FTKKLRE

-236 YSQLKLSVSIGGV
+236 YCQLKLSVSIGGV
-249 LSTGEKLGEA
+249 LSFNETLGEA
-259 VLRADKFMYRAK
+259 VLKADKFMYQAK
-271 QRKNMV
+271 TRKNMV
-277 VISENEI
+277 VISDNEI
-284 VGRNSAQ
+284 KGGRNS
-291 EILLQ
+291 EEFLMR
-296 DKTKLTI
+296 DKTRLTI

-316 SEMLK
+316 SEMLG

-335 IKLLR
+335 ISLLR
-340 QYETG
+340 QYETE

-356 VLDGFGVLS
+356 VMDGFGVLS
-365 DMTERNWLEDIP
+365 YMNERNWIEDIP

-383 VDSFSYVRRAFD
+383 EDSVSYVRRAFD

-407 AQIVYKRVYNTITL
+407 AQIVYRRVYNTITL
-421 YAKQRRLLVLVTDQ
+421 YAKQRRLLLLVTDQ

-470 ITELILERLIQKTDQ
+470 ITELILERLIQKTDK
-485 YDLSSSVRRMIVTAS
+485 YDLSGSVRRMIVTAS

-520 LTKEEFEV
+520 LTNEEFEV

-546 KNEPLVR
+546 KDEPLVR

-597 SERVYKKAYSH
+597 SDRVYKKAYSH

-629 CLKEISPQLSR
+629 CLTDIQGRLKEEMLTMAEERVETEDKGSATSEFEGYEKTKEQL
-640 TFKKEKDDNREYYEA
+640 FKTM
-655 QRISEEILRQN
+655 SEDLR
-666 ALPRKD
+666 
-672 HSQRVIEIMQEKIK
+672 
-686 FFKENSGK
+686 
-694 ISMEYNAISGNLV
+694 
-707 LTDGESQ
+707 
-714 KEYQRDNLEFDLYR
+714 KEYID
-728 AYDISEEDI
+728 
-737 QRVKDSLDSV
+737 
-747 SSKNKEVSIKVM
+747 KVPM
-759 LKVRGERQMCDLKLH
+759 IGGGG
-774 TLWSSLKTDGYI
+774 KTD
-786 GIVGQLD
+786 VSE
-793 IVK
+793 KTE

>member
-1 MELKD
+1 
-6 IMTMQEVQEMKNQLE
+6 MQEAQEMQKYLAN
-21 KVFSIV
+21 VFQVV
-27 RLLDGETLETGAG
+27 RLLDQEALETGKG
-40 IEPPCQC
+40 IGEPCQRFPGEKRSKQDAC
-47 YSVWGK
+47 A
-53 SGQCINCI
+53 NCI
-61 SRKALKEKR
+61 SRKALKEKC
-70 QKTKIEIVDSK
+70 QKTKVE
-81 VYQVIARYL
+81 
-90 NIDGKPYIM
+90 
-99 EMINNLEDD
+99 
-108 DIIDSEDR
+108 IIDSEIYQVTARYMEIDGEPYVMEMVSKLEKEDILDSEDR
-116 ENLLAELSG
+116 KNFLAELSG
-125 YADELYK
+125 YADELYR

-140 RRYYEDKVKE
+140 RRYYEDKVKN

-181 KAVVEVI
+181 NVVAEVI
-188 NRHVRKTDKVVRFG
+188 LRHVRKTDKVIRFG

-217 FTRKLKE
+217 FTRKLKD

-249 LSTGEKLGEA
+249 LSSGETLGEA

-271 QRKNMV
+271 LRKNMV

-284 VGRNSAQ
+284 EGRNSAE

-316 SEMLK
+316 AEMLGG
-321 EDYDI
+321 DYDI

-365 DMTERNWLEDIP
+365 YMNEKNWLEDIP

-383 VDSFSYVRRAFD
+383 EDSVSYVRRAFD

-461 GAHVLHINI
+461 GAHVLHINV
-470 ITELILERLIQKTDQ
+470 ITELILERLVQKTDQ
-485 YDLSSSVRRMIVTAS
+485 YDLSCSTRMMIVTAS

-520 LTKEEFEV
+520 LTNEEFEI

-536 ASMLESLEYY
+536 ASMLDSLEYY
-546 KNEPLVR
+546 KDEPLVQ

-597 SERVYKKAYSH
+597 SDRVYKKAYTH
-608 EKAVEMILNGECGTF
+608 EKAIEMILNGECGTF

-629 CLKEISPQLSR
+629 CLVDIKDRLKEEMTTVSEERMGIP
-640 TFKKEKDDNREYYEA
+640 DNRRANAEFEGYEKTKE
-655 QRISEEILRQN
+655 QFFRSMSEDLR
-666 ALPRKD
+666 
-672 HSQRVIEIMQEKIK
+672 
-686 FFKENSGK
+686 
-694 ISMEYNAISGNLV
+694 
-707 LTDGESQ
+707 
-714 KEYQRDNLEFDLYR
+714 KEYADN
-728 AYDISEEDI
+728 A
-737 QRVKDSLDSV
+737 
-747 SSKNKEVSIKVM
+747 SIIGG
-759 LKVRGERQMCDLKLH
+759 GEQTFPKR
-774 TLWSSLKTDGYI
+774 
-786 GIVGQLD
+786 
-793 IVK
+793 

>member
-6 IMTMQEVQEMKNQLE
+6 IMTMQEVQEMKQQLE
-21 KVFSIV
+21 QVFSIV
-27 RLLDGETLETGAG
+27 RLLDGETLETGEG

-47 YSVWGK
+47 YSIWGK
-53 SGQCINCI
+53 DERCTNCI

-81 VYQVIARYL
+81 VYQVISKYL

-125 YADELYK
+125 YADKLYK

-140 RRYYEDKVKE
+140 RRYYEDKVRN

-181 KAVVEVI
+181 KVVVEVI
-188 NRHVRKTDKVVRFG
+188 RRHVRKTDKVVRFG

-217 FTRKLKE
+217 FTKKLKE
-224 IQEEVHAARVPG
+224 IHAARVPG

-284 VGRNSAQ
+284 AGRNSAQ

-296 DKTKLTI
+296 DKTRLTI

-316 SEMLK
+316 SEMLGA
-321 EDYDI
+321 DYDI

-365 DMTERNWLEDIP
+365 YMNERNWLEDIP

-383 VDSFSYVRRAFD
+383 EDSVSYVRRAFD

-629 CLKEISPQLSR
+629 CLKDIQSRLKEEMISMAEER
-640 TFKKEKDDNREYYEA
+640 TETEDKGSATSEFDGYEKTKEQFFKSVSEDIKKEYMDNV
-655 QRISEEILRQN
+655 
-666 ALPRKD
+666 PTMGGGTD
-672 HSQRVIEIMQEKIK
+672 VPEK
-686 FFKENSGK
+686 
-694 ISMEYNAISGNLV
+694 
-707 LTDGESQ
+707 
-714 KEYQRDNLEFDLYR
+714 
-728 AYDISEEDI
+728 
-737 QRVKDSLDSV
+737 
-747 SSKNKEVSIKVM
+747 
-759 LKVRGERQMCDLKLH
+759 
-774 TLWSSLKTDGYI
+774 
-786 GIVGQLD
+786 
-793 IVK
+793 

>member
-1 MELKD
+1 MGLKD
-6 IMTMQEVQEMKNQLE
+6 NLTMQEAQVMQKYLAN
-21 KVFSIV
+21 VFQVV
-27 RLLDGETLETGAG
+27 RLLDQEALETGKG
-40 IEPPCQC
+40 IGEPCQRFPGEKRSKQDAC
-47 YSVWGK
+47 A
-53 SGQCINCI
+53 NCV
-61 SRKALKEKR
+61 SRKALKEKC
-70 QKTKIEIVDSK
+70 QKTKVEIVDSEI
-81 VYQVIARYL
+81 YQVTARYME
-90 NIDGKPYIM
+90 IDGEPYVM
-99 EMINNLEDD
+99 EMVNKLEKE
-108 DIIDSEDR
+108 DILDSEDR
-116 ENLLAELSG
+116 ENVLAELSG
-125 YADELYK
+125 YADELYR

-140 RRYYEDKVKE
+140 RRYYEDKVKN

-181 KAVVEVI
+181 NVVAEVI
-188 NRHVRKTDKVVRFG
+188 LRHVSKTDKVIRFG

-217 FTRKLKE
+217 FTRKLKD
-224 IQEEVHAARVPG
+224 IQEEVHEARVPG

-249 LSTGEKLGEA
+249 LSSGETLGEA

-271 QRKNMV
+271 LRKNMV

-284 VGRNSAQ
+284 EGRNSAE

-316 SEMLK
+316 AEMLGG
-321 EDYDI
+321 DYDI

-365 DMTERNWLEDIP
+365 YMNEKNWLEDIP

-383 VDSFSYVRRAFD
+383 EDSVSYVRRAFD

-461 GAHVLHINI
+461 GAHVLHINV
-470 ITELILERLIQKTDQ
+470 ITELILERLVQKTDQ
-485 YDLSSSVRRMIVTAS
+485 YDLSCSTRMMIVTAS

-520 LTKEEFEV
+520 LTNEEFEI

-536 ASMLESLEYY
+536 ASMLDSLEYY
-546 KNEPLVR
+546 KDEPLVQ

-597 SERVYKKAYSH
+597 SDRVYKKAYTH
-608 EKAVEMILNGECGTF
+608 EKAIEMILNGECGTF

-629 CLKEISPQLSR
+629 CLVDIKDRLKEEM
-640 TFKKEKDDNREYYEA
+640 TTV
-655 QRISEEILRQN
+655 SEERMGIPDSRRANAEFEGYEKTKEQFFRSMSEDLR
-666 ALPRKD
+666 
-672 HSQRVIEIMQEKIK
+672 
-686 FFKENSGK
+686 
-694 ISMEYNAISGNLV
+694 
-707 LTDGESQ
+707 
-714 KEYQRDNLEFDLYR
+714 
-728 AYDISEEDI
+728 
-737 QRVKDSLDSV
+737 
-747 SSKNKEVSIKVM
+747 
-759 LKVRGERQMCDLKLH
+759 
-774 TLWSSLKTDGYI
+774 
-786 GIVGQLD
+786 
-793 IVK
+793 

>member
-1 MELKD
+1 
-6 IMTMQEVQEMKNQLE
+6 MQEAQVMQKYLAN
-21 KVFSIV
+21 VFQVV
-27 RLLDGETLETGAG
+27 RLLDQEALETGKG
-40 IEPPCQC
+40 IGEPCQRFPGEKRSKQDAC
-47 YSVWGK
+47 A
-53 SGQCINCI
+53 NCV
-61 SRKALKEKR
+61 SRKALKEKC
-70 QKTKIEIVDSK
+70 QKTKVEIVDSEI
-81 VYQVIARYL
+81 YQVTARYME
-90 NIDGKPYIM
+90 IDGEPYVM
-99 EMINNLEDD
+99 EMVNKLEKE
-108 DIIDSEDR
+108 DILDSEDR
-116 ENLLAELSG
+116 ENVLAELSG
-125 YADELYK
+125 YADELYR

-140 RRYYEDKVKE
+140 RRYYEDKVKN

-181 KAVVEVI
+181 NVVAEVI
-188 NRHVRKTDKVVRFG
+188 LRHVSKTDKVIRFG

-217 FTRKLKE
+217 FTRKLKD
-224 IQEEVHAARVPG
+224 IQEEVHEARVPG

-249 LSTGEKLGEA
+249 LSSGETLGEA

-271 QRKNMV
+271 LRKNMV

-284 VGRNSAQ
+284 EGRNSAE

-316 SEMLK
+316 AEMLGG
-321 EDYDI
+321 DYDI

-365 DMTERNWLEDIP
+365 YMNEKNWLEDIP

-383 VDSFSYVRRAFD
+383 EDSVSYVRRAFD

-461 GAHVLHINI
+461 GAHVLHINV
-470 ITELILERLIQKTDQ
+470 ITELILERLVQKTDQ
-485 YDLSSSVRRMIVTAS
+485 YDLSCSTRMMIVTAS

-520 LTKEEFEV
+520 LTNEEFEI

-536 ASMLESLEYY
+536 ASMLDSLEYY
-546 KNEPLVR
+546 KDEPLVQ

-597 SERVYKKAYSH
+597 SDRVYKKAYTH
-608 EKAVEMILNGECGTF
+608 EKAIEMILNGECGTF

-629 CLKEISPQLSR
+629 CLVDIKDRLKEEM
-640 TFKKEKDDNREYYEA
+640 TTV
-655 QRISEEILRQN
+655 SEERMGIPDSRRANAEFEGYEKTKEQFFRSMSEDLR
-666 ALPRKD
+666 
-672 HSQRVIEIMQEKIK
+672 
-686 FFKENSGK
+686 
-694 ISMEYNAISGNLV
+694 
-707 LTDGESQ
+707 
-714 KEYQRDNLEFDLYR
+714 KEYADNASIIGGGGTDVPETVDEN
-728 AYDISEEDI
+728 EE
-737 QRVKDSLDSV
+737 Q
-747 SSKNKEVSIKVM
+747 
-759 LKVRGERQMCDLKLH
+759 
-774 TLWSSLKTDGYI
+774 
-786 GIVGQLD
+786 
-793 IVK
+793 

>member
-1 MELKD
+1 MGTKD
-6 IMTMQEVQEMKNQLE
+6 IMTMQEVQEMKQQLE
-21 KVFSIV
+21 QVFSIV
-27 RLLDGETLETGAG
+27 RLLDGEILETGEG

-47 YSVWGK
+47 YSIWGK
-53 SGQCINCI
+53 DERCTNCS

-81 VYQVIARYL
+81 VYQVISKYL

-140 RRYYEDKVKE
+140 RRYYEDKVRN

-168 NDTYGHDAGDKAL
+168 NDTDAGDKAL
-181 KAVVEVI
+181 KVVVEVI
-188 NRHVRKTDKVVRFG
+188 RRHVRKTDKVVRFG

-217 FTRKLKE
+217 FTKKLKE

-284 VGRNSAQ
+284 AGRNSAQ

-296 DKTKLTI
+296 DKTRLTI

-316 SEMLK
+316 SEMLGA
-321 EDYDI
+321 DYDI

-356 VLDGFGVLS
+356 VMDGFGVLS
-365 DMTERNWLEDIP
+365 YMNERNWIEDIP

-383 VDSFSYVRRAFD
+383 EDSVSYVRRAFD

-407 AQIVYKRVYNTITL
+407 AQVVYKRVYNTITL

-470 ITELILERLIQKTDQ
+470 ITELILERLIQKTDK

-512 KILNKPGR
+512 KILNKPGK

-536 ASMLESLEYY
+536 ASMLENLEYY

-597 SERVYKKAYSH
+597 SDRVYKKAYSH

-629 CLKEISPQLSR
+629 CLKDIQGRL
-640 TFKKEKDDNREYYEA
+640 KEEMTTM
-655 QRISEEILRQN
+655 SEER
-666 ALPRKD
+666 AETED
-672 HSQRVIEIMQEKIK
+672 SGSATSEFEGYEKTK
-686 FFKENSGK
+686 EELFK
-694 ISMEYNAISGNLV
+694 SMSEDIR
-707 LTDGESQ
+707 
-714 KEYQRDNLEFDLYR
+714 KEYIDTIPTIGGGGKQTFL
-728 AYDISEEDI
+728 
-737 QRVKDSLDSV
+737 K
-747 SSKNKEVSIKVM
+747 SK
-759 LKVRGERQMCDLKLH
+759 
-774 TLWSSLKTDGYI
+774 
-786 GIVGQLD
+786 
-793 IVK
+793 

>member
-1 MELKD
+1 MGLKD
-6 IMTMQEVQEMKNQLE
+6 TMTMQEAQKMKEQLE
-21 KVFSIV
+21 QVFSVV
-27 RLLDGETLETGAG
+27 RLLDGEVLETGEG

-47 YSVWGK
+47 YSIWGK
-53 SGQCINCI
+53 SEQCGNCV
-61 SRKALKEKR
+61 SRKALQEKR
-70 QKTKIEIVDSK
+70 QKTKIEFIDSR
-81 VYQVIARYL
+81 VYQVIAKYL
-90 NIDGKPYIM
+90 NIDGKPYVM
-99 EMINNLEDD
+99 EMINSLEDK

-125 YADELYK
+125 YADALYR

-140 RRYYEDKVKE
+140 RRYYEDKVKN
-150 LESSAGVA
+150 LDSAAGVA
-158 MVDLDDFKLY
+158 MIDLDDFKLY

-181 KAVVEVI
+181 TTVVEVI
-188 NRHVRKTDKVVRFG
+188 CRHVRKTDKIVRFG

-217 FTRKLKE
+217 FTKKMKE
-224 IQEEVHAARVPG
+224 IQEEVHTARVPG

-249 LSTGEKLGEA
+249 LSTGEKLGET

-284 VGRNSAQ
+284 AGRNSAQ

-296 DKTKLTI
+296 DKTRLTI

-316 SEMLK
+316 SEMLGA
-321 EDYDI
+321 DYDI

-356 VLDGFGVLS
+356 VMDGFGVLS
-365 DMTERNWLEDIP
+365 YMNERNWIEDIP

-383 VDSFSYVRRAFD
+383 EDSVSYVRQAFD

-407 AQIVYKRVYNTITL
+407 AQVVYKRVYNTITL

-435 IYEKEKNNRM
+435 IYEKENNNRM

-470 ITELILERLIQKTDQ
+470 ITELILERLIQKTDK
-485 YDLSSSVRRMIVTAS
+485 YDLSGAVRRMIVTAS

-520 LTKEEFEV
+520 LTNEEFEV
-528 IKTHSAIG
+528 IKTHTTLG
-536 ASMLESLEYY
+536 AEILQRQENFD
-546 KNEPLVR
+546 KEPLLQT
-553 IAHDICRWHHERYD
+553 AYEICHWHHERWD

-575 KGEEIPISAQV
+575 RGDEIPVSAQV
-586 VALADVYDALI
+586 VALADVFDALTSDRCYRRAI
-597 SERVYKKAYSH
+597 PFEEALKMIRSGQAALTALGGIGEALADSPICLLGGHGVVCASTSLERC
-608 EKAVEMILNGECGTF
+608 IG
-623 NPLLLE
+623 LLE
-629 CLKEISPQLSR
+629 AAEGL
-640 TFKKEKDDNREYYEA
+640 A
-655 QRISEEILRQN
+655 
-666 ALPRKD
+666 
-672 HSQRVIEIMQEKIK
+672 
-686 FFKENSGK
+686 
-694 ISMEYNAISGNLV
+694 
-707 LTDGESQ
+707 
-714 KEYQRDNLEFDLYR
+714 
-728 AYDISEEDI
+728 
-737 QRVKDSLDSV
+737 
-747 SSKNKEVSIKVM
+747 
-759 LKVRGERQMCDLKLH
+759 
-774 TLWSSLKTDGYI
+774 KTI
-786 GIVGQLD
+786 WLA
-793 IVK
+793 K

>member
-1 MELKD
+1 
-6 IMTMQEVQEMKNQLE
+6 MQEAQEMQKYLAN
-21 KVFSIV
+21 VFQVV
-27 RLLDGETLETGAG
+27 RLLDQEALETGKG
-40 IEPPCQC
+40 IGEPCQRFPGEKRSKQDAC
-47 YSVWGK
+47 A
-53 SGQCINCI
+53 NCI
-61 SRKALKEKR
+61 SRKALKEKC
-70 QKTKIEIVDSK
+70 QKTKVE
-81 VYQVIARYL
+81 
-90 NIDGKPYIM
+90 
-99 EMINNLEDD
+99 
-108 DIIDSEDR
+108 IIDSEIYQVTARYMEIDGEPYVMEMVSKLEKEDILDSEDR
-116 ENLLAELSG
+116 KNFLAELSG
-125 YADELYK
+125 YADELYR

-140 RRYYEDKVKE
+140 RRYYEDKVKN

-181 KAVVEVI
+181 NVVAEVI
-188 NRHVRKTDKVVRFG
+188 LRHVRKTDKVIRFG

-217 FTRKLKE
+217 FTRKLKD

-249 LSTGEKLGEA
+249 LSSGETLGEA

-271 QRKNMV
+271 LRKNMV

-284 VGRNSAQ
+284 EGRNSAE

-316 SEMLK
+316 AEMLGG
-321 EDYDI
+321 DYDI

-365 DMTERNWLEDIP
+365 YMNEKNWLEDIP

-383 VDSFSYVRRAFD
+383 EDSVSYVRRAFD

-461 GAHVLHINI
+461 GAHVLHINV
-470 ITELILERLIQKTDQ
+470 ITELILERLVQKTDQ
-485 YDLSSSVRRMIVTAS
+485 YDLSCSTRMMIVTAS

-520 LTKEEFEV
+520 LTNEEFEI

-536 ASMLESLEYY
+536 ASMLDSLEYY
-546 KNEPLVR
+546 KDEPLVQ

-597 SERVYKKAYSH
+597 SDRVYKKAYTH
-608 EKAVEMILNGECGTF
+608 EKAIEMILNGECGTF

-629 CLKEISPQLSR
+629 CLVDIKDRLKEEM
-640 TFKKEKDDNREYYEA
+640 TTV
-655 QRISEEILRQN
+655 SEERMGIPDSRRANAEFEGYEKTKEQFFRSMSEDLR
-666 ALPRKD
+666 
-672 HSQRVIEIMQEKIK
+672 
-686 FFKENSGK
+686 
-694 ISMEYNAISGNLV
+694 
-707 LTDGESQ
+707 
-714 KEYQRDNLEFDLYR
+714 KEYADNASIIGGGGTDVPETVDEN
-728 AYDISEEDI
+728 EE
-737 QRVKDSLDSV
+737 Q
-747 SSKNKEVSIKVM
+747 
-759 LKVRGERQMCDLKLH
+759 
-774 TLWSSLKTDGYI
+774 
-786 GIVGQLD
+786 
-793 IVK
+793 

>member
-1 MELKD
+1 MGTKD
-6 IMTMQEVQEMKNQLE
+6 IMTMQEVQEMKQQLE
-21 KVFSIV
+21 QVFSIV
-27 RLLDGETLETGAG
+27 RLLDGEILETGEG

-47 YSVWGK
+47 YSIWGK
-53 SGQCINCI
+53 DERCTNCI

-81 VYQVIARYL
+81 VYQVISKYL

-140 RRYYEDKVKE
+140 RRYYEDKVRN

-181 KAVVEVI
+181 KVVVEVI
-188 NRHVRKTDKVVRFG
+188 RRHVRKTDKVVRFG

-217 FTRKLKE
+217 FTKKLKE
-224 IQEEVHAARVPG
+224 IQEEVHTARVPG

-284 VGRNSAQ
+284 AGRNSAQ

-296 DKTKLTI
+296 DKTRLTI

-316 SEMLK
+316 SEML
-321 EDYDI
+321 
-326 LEATNGEEA
+326 G
-335 IKLLR
+335 
-340 QYETG
+340 
-345 ISLVLLDLVMP
+345 
-356 VLDGFGVLS
+356 
-365 DMTERNWLEDIP
+365 
-377 VIMISG
+377 
-383 VDSFSYVRRAFD
+383 
-395 LGVADYIKKPFD
+395 ADYIKKPFD
-407 AQIVYKRVYNTITL
+407 AQVVYKRVYNTITL

-470 ITELILERLIQKTDQ
+470 ITELILERLIQKTDK

-597 SERVYKKAYSH
+597 SDRVYKKAYSH

-629 CLKEISPQLSR
+629 CLKDIQGRL
-640 TFKKEKDDNREYYEA
+640 KEEMTTM
-655 QRISEEILRQN
+655 SEER
-666 ALPRKD
+666 AETAD
-672 HSQRVIEIMQEKIK
+672 SGSATSEFEGYEKTK
-686 FFKENSGK
+686 EQLFK
-694 ISMEYNAISGNLV
+694 SMSEDIR
-707 LTDGESQ
+707 
-714 KEYQRDNLEFDLYR
+714 KEYIDT
-728 AYDISEEDI
+728 IPTI
-737 QRVKDSLDSV
+737 
-747 SSKNKEVSIKVM
+747 
-759 LKVRGERQMCDLKLH
+759 GGGG
-774 TLWSSLKTDGYI
+774 TD
-786 GIVGQLD
+786 VPE
-793 IVK
+793 K

>member
-1 MELKD
+1 MGLNN
-6 IMTMQEVQEMKNQLE
+6 IMTMQEVQEMKTQME

-27 RLLDGETLETGAG
+27 RLLDGEALETGDG
-40 IEPPCQC
+40 ISSPCQC
-47 YSVWGK
+47 YSVWGR
-53 SGQCINCI
+53 SEPCSNCI

-70 QKTKIEIVDSK
+70 QKTKIEIIDSR

-90 NIDGKPYIM
+90 NIDGRPYVM
-99 EMINNLEDD
+99 EMINSLEDD
-108 DIIDSEDR
+108 DIIDSQDR

-125 YADELYK
+125 YADALYR

-140 RRYYEDKVKE
+140 RRYYEEKIKN

-181 KAVVEVI
+181 TTVVEVI
-188 NRHVRKTDKVVRFG
+188 RHYIRKTDKVIRFG

-212 INVDN
+212 INIDN
-217 FTRKLKE
+217 FTKKLKE
-224 IQEEVHAARVPG
+224 IQEEIHVSKVPG
-236 YSQLKLSVSIGGV
+236 YSHLKLSVSIGGV
-249 LSTGEKLGEA
+249 LSSGECIGEA

-277 VISENEI
+277 VISDNDIES
-284 VGRNSAQ
+284 RSSTQ

-296 DKTKLTI
+296 DRDKTKLTI

-316 SEMLK
+316 SEMLGT
-321 EDYDI
+321 DYDI
-326 LEATNGEEA
+326 LEAVNGEEA
-335 IKLLR
+335 VRLLQ
-340 QYETG
+340 QYETE

-356 VLDGFGVLS
+356 VMDGFGVLS
-365 DMTERNWLEDIP
+365 YMNERKWIEDIP

-383 VDSFSYVRRAFD
+383 EDSVSYVRRAFD

-470 ITELILERLIQKTDQ
+470 ITELILERLVQKTDK
-485 YDLSSSVRRMIVTAS
+485 YELSASTRMMIVTAS

-512 KILNKPGR
+512 KILNKPGK
-520 LTKEEFEV
+520 LTKEEFEI

-536 ASMLESLEYY
+536 ASMLDSLEYY
-546 KNEPLVR
+546 KDEPLVK

-597 SERVYKKAYSH
+597 SERVYKKAYTH
-608 EKAVEMILNGECGTF
+608 EKAIEMILNGECGSF

-629 CLKEISPQLSR
+629 CLVDIKDRLKEEMHTVSDSR
-640 TFKKEKDDNREYYEA
+640 IETMDHTGANAEFEGYEKTKE
-655 QRISEEILRQN
+655 Q
-666 ALPRKD
+666 
-672 HSQRVIEIMQEKIK
+672 
-686 FFKENSGK
+686 FFK
-694 ISMEYNAISGNLV
+694 SMSEDLR
-707 LTDGESQ
+707 
-714 KEYQRDNLEFDLYR
+714 KEYVDNM
-728 AYDISEEDI
+728 S
-737 QRVKDSLDSV
+737 
-747 SSKNKEVSIKVM
+747 
-759 LKVRGERQMCDLKLH
+759 G
-774 TLWSSLKTDGYI
+774 I
-786 GIVGQLD
+786 GGGNRRS
-793 IVK
+793 

>member
-6 IMTMQEVQEMKNQLE
+6 IMTMQEVQEMKQQLE
-21 KVFSIV
+21 QVFSIV
-27 RLLDGETLETGAG
+27 RLLDGETLETGEG

-47 YSVWGK
+47 YSIWGK
-53 SGQCINCI
+53 DERCTNCI

-81 VYQVIARYL
+81 VYQVISKYL

-125 YADELYK
+125 YADKLYK

-140 RRYYEDKVKE
+140 RRYYEDKVRN

-181 KAVVEVI
+181 KVVVEVI
-188 NRHVRKTDKVVRFG
+188 RRHVRKTDKVVRFG

-217 FTRKLKE
+217 FTKKLKE

-284 VGRNSAQ
+284 AGRNSAQ

-296 DKTKLTI
+296 DKTRLTI

-316 SEMLK
+316 SEMLGA
-321 EDYDI
+321 DYDI

-356 VLDGFGVLS
+356 VVMPVLDGFGVLS
-365 DMTERNWLEDIP
+365 YMNERNWLEDIP

-383 VDSFSYVRRAFD
+383 EDSVSYVRRAFD

-629 CLKEISPQLSR
+629 CLKDIQSRLKEEMISMAEER
-640 TFKKEKDDNREYYEA
+640 TETEDKGSATSEFDGYEKTKEQFFKSVSEDIKKEYMDNV
-655 QRISEEILRQN
+655 
-666 ALPRKD
+666 PT
-672 HSQRVIEIMQEKIK
+672 M
-686 FFKENSGK
+686 G
-694 ISMEYNAISGNLV
+694 
-707 LTDGESQ
+707 GEQ
-714 KEYQRDNLEFDLYR
+714 TFL
-728 AYDISEEDI
+728 
-737 QRVKDSLDSV
+737 
-747 SSKNKEVSIKVM
+747 KNKKESV
-759 LKVRGERQMCDLKLH
+759 
-774 TLWSSLKTDGYI
+774 
-786 GIVGQLD
+786 
-793 IVK
+793 